1 MNKQKTQGLADKK
14 NFQHPK
20 TRKFSKKKSR
30 RKAIPSK
37 KNFHEHSCECIEKH
51 IPKKGKKT

>member
-37 KNFHEHSCECIEKH
+37 KNFHELFCECIKKH